1 MKFFLISLCSVLIT
15 ILLIGGF
22 FFFTPER
29 EDIYTK
35 KDFVAN
41 INGEIISLEDFRER
55 LGLIIKIIKIPYNSK
70 QFDKSKFKE
79 IILQNL
85 IEEKLLLAEVNRLG
99 IGIQAELLETQVS
112 LAFSSFSGYNSD
124 YTLFQNSVTK
134 KSWQDAY
141 KRSLIKQTFYNY
153 LKKDIIISA
162 QKIKNY
168 YAANPNDFIVPKQHE
183 ILHLQV
189 DSIEVA
195 QFLESRIKKNV
206 DFENLILEYSTAEN
220 KSYEGSSSFF
230 VQEGSLPKIFNDAV
244 FKLTLRNPTTP
255 VINSQFGFHIFQ
267 LKSVVP
273 RKKLSLSE
281 ATPLIIKSIQK
292 QKIKKVYS

>member
-85 IEEKLLLAEVNRLG
+85 IEEKLLLAEVNKMGYLG
-99 IGIQAELLETQVS
+99 
-112 LAFSSFSGYNSD
+112 
-124 YTLFQNSVTK
+124 
-134 KSWQDAY
+134 
-141 KRSLIKQTFYNY
+141 
-153 LKKDIIISA
+153 
-162 QKIKNY
+162 
-168 YAANPNDFIVPKQHE
+168 
-183 ILHLQV
+183 
-189 DSIEVA
+189 
-195 QFLESRIKKNV
+195 
-206 DFENLILEYSTAEN
+206 
-220 KSYEGSSSFF
+220 SSFF
-230 VQEGSLPKIFNDAV
+230 QTNYIFFCLNRKPTILVQQH
-244 FKLTLRNPTTP
+244 FKTFQQRFKNFP
-255 VINSQFGFHIFQ
+255 VKVGF
-267 LKSVVP
+267 
-273 RKKLSLSE
+273 LSRFF
-281 ATPLIIKSIQK
+281 
-292 QKIKKVYS
+292 VC